1 MKLFA
6 SCDSKYLRVH
16 APALVASAAYHN
28 NSLHINVCGAADED
42 RDILDDMS
50 SKYHKISEWPHSDF
64 TWSMSTPMIDVKDEK
79 IRRDTHWADTERT
92 AYACDR
98 FLTAGIV
105 LEHHEEDL
113 LIIDTDCLVMQHIDP
128 IRDDQVGLFLREPLP
143 GVQGWETQG
152 TRVAAGAVFISQEA
166 IPFVKTVAERI
177 RKGPVKWFLDQ
188 VALNEAYQE
197 HIADY
202 RFRYFDQQFMDWEFV
217 AGTTIWT
224 GKGPRKYDNPTYL
237 AKKSFFERMMR

>member
-1 MKLFA
+1 MKLLA
-6 SCDSKYLRVH
+6 SCDPKYLRVH

-28 NSLHINVCGAADED
+28 NSIHINVCGASDGD

-50 SKYHKISEWPHSDF
+50 SKYHKIAGWPSSDF
-64 TWSMSTPMIDVKDEK
+64 TWSMSTPMININDENL
-79 IRRDTHWADTERT
+79 RRDTHWPDAERT

-98 FLTAGIV
+98 FLHASTV
-105 LEHHEEDL
+105 MENHKEDL
-113 LIIDTDCLVMQHIDP
+113 LIIDTDCLVMQHIEP
-128 IRDDQVGLFLREPLP
+128 IKDDQIGLFLREPLP

-152 TRVAAGAVFISQEA
+152 TRVAAGAVFVSQDA
-166 IPFVKTVAERI
+166 APFLETVAARI
-177 RKGPVKWFLDQ
+177 RKGPVRLFLDQ

-197 HIADY
+197 HMGDY
-202 RFRYFDQQFMDWEFV
+202 RFRYFDAQFMDWEFV
-217 AGTTIWT
+217 EGTTIWT

>member
-1 MKLFA
+1 
-6 SCDSKYLRVH
+6 
-16 APALVASAAYHN
+16 VASAAYHN
-28 NSLHINVCGAADED
+28 NSLHINVCGAGVDD

-64 TWSMSTPMIDVKDEK
+64 TWSMSTPMIDVKDNTQGP
-79 IRRDTHWADTERT
+79 DVERT

-113 LIIDTDCLVMQHIDP
+113 LIIDTDCLVMQHIEP
-128 IRDDQVGLFLREPLP
+128 ITHDQVGLFLREPLP

-152 TRVAAGAVFISQEA
+152 TRVAAGAVFISRSA
-166 IPFVKTVAERI
+166 APFLESVAERI

-202 RFRYFDQQFMDWEFV
+202 RFRYFDAQFMDWEFV
-217 AGTTIWT
+217 EGTTIWT

>member
-79 IRRDTHWADTERT
+79 IRRDTHWPDTERT

-113 LIIDTDCLVMQHIDP
+113 LIIDTDCLVMQHIEP

-152 TRVAAGAVFISQEA
+152 TRVAAGAVFISREA
-166 IPFVKTVAERI
+166 APFLESVAERI

-188 VALNEAYQE
+188 VALNEAYQA

-202 RFRYFDQQFMDWEFV
+202 RFRYFDAQFMDWEFV
-217 AGTTIWT
+217 EGTTIWT

>member
-28 NSLHINVCGAADED
+28 NSLHINVCGAGVDD

-64 TWSMSTPMIDVKDEK
+64 TWSMSTPMIDVKDNTQGP
-79 IRRDTHWADTERT
+79 DAERT

-113 LIIDTDCLVMQHIDP
+113 LIIDTDCLVMQHIEP
-128 IRDDQVGLFLREPLP
+128 ITHDQVGLFLREPLP

-152 TRVAAGAVFISQEA
+152 TRVAAGAVFISRSA
-166 IPFVKTVAERI
+166 APFLESVAERI

-188 VALNEAYQE
+188 VALNEAYQA

-202 RFRYFDQQFMDWEFV
+202 RFRYFDAQFIDWEFV
-217 AGTTIWT
+217 EGTTIWT

-237 AKKSFFERMMR
+237 GKKAFFERMMR